1 MTTPLRKAA
10 FVDRDGTLNEMVYD
24 ATHGL
29 LDSPRRPEQVTLM
42 KNAARFLEGLRRLGY
57 LIVVVTN
64 QPGISKGTLT
74 AADLEAVNQRL
85 ADLLEPA
92 GWDDLRFCPH
102 HPDFGS
108 DCDCRKPKPGL
119 LTKAA
124 ADHGIDLA
132 KSWMIGDGFVDVQ
145 AGKAAG
151 CRSILV
157 TKLKISQVEK
167 YFDTNGVEPDAIAP
181 DLMSALEVIEGRA
194 QPRKF
199 RE

>member
-1 MTTPLRKAA
+1 MKRAA

-24 ATHGL
+24 PTHGTM
-29 LDSPRRPEQVTLM
+29 DSPRRPEQVVLM
-42 KNAARFLEGLRRLGY
+42 KNAAAFLKGLRELGF

-64 QPGISKGTLT
+64 QPGVSKGALTLPEL
-74 AADLEAVNQRL
+74 DAVNQRL

-102 HPDFGS
+102 HPEFGS
-108 DCDCRKPKPGL
+108 TCDCRKPLPGM

-124 ADHGIDLA
+124 AELGIDLSQ
-132 KSWMIGDGFVDVQ
+132 SWMIGDGQVDVA

-151 CRSILV
+151 CKTILV
-157 TKLKISQVEK
+157 SKLKISQVEK
-167 YFDTNGVEPDAIAP
+167 FFDTNGTEPDAIAP
-181 DLMSALEVIEGRA
+181 HLMAALDIIAGRA
-194 QPRKF
+194 ATKKV

>member
-1 MTTPLRKAA
+1 MKRAA
-10 FVDRDGTLNEMVYD
+10 FVDRDGTLNEMVFD

-29 LDSPRRPEQVTLM
+29 LDSPRRPEQVTLV
-42 KNAARFLEGLRRLGY
+42 KNARGFLEGLRALGFF
-57 LIVVVTN
+57 IVIVTN

-74 AADLEAVNQRL
+74 LPELDAVNQRL

-108 DCDCRKPKPGL
+108 PCDCRKPLPGM

-124 ADHGIDLA
+124 TDHGIDLSQ
-132 KSWMIGDGFVDVQ
+132 SWMIGDGQVDIA
-145 AGKAAG
+145 AGRAAG
-151 CRSILV
+151 CKTMLV
-157 TKLKISQVEK
+157 SKLKISQVEK
-167 YFDTNGVEPDAIAP
+167 FFDTNGAEPDAVAPNLMAALDIIA
-181 DLMSALEVIEGRA
+181 GRA
-194 QPRKF
+194 TTKKA